1 MKMRSAERFLLLGS
15 CKEIRLRQVEIKESL
30 LVCVE
35 LKDVDR
41 LIVNTVKSLVCGPM
55 VALGVVA
62 CDHYLFNVD

>member
-55 VALGVVA
+55 VALGEVA

>member
-1 MKMRSAERFLLLGS
+1 M
-15 CKEIRLRQVEIKESL
+15 
-30 LVCVE
+30 CVE